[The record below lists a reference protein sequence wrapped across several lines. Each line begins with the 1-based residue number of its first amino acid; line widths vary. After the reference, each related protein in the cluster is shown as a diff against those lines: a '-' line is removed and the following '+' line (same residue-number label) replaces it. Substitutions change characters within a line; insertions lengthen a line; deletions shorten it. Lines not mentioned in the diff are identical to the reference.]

1 MKKALATLCLTLC
14 GWSAGAQNATA
25 ADAADAATAAAAPD
39 TAETKL
45 TARINAF
52 VDQWHDDAAHARP
65 AYFDKIAS
73 DGVFIGTDKSELWHR
88 DDFKVWAKPY
98 FDSGKAWAFTVIK
111 RHVYLSADRQYA
123 WFDEQLHT
131 QMGICQ
137 ASGVIHQTAGGGLE
151 IEHYQLS
158 IAIPNPLAEQVV
170 KTVKKFEA
178 QADSK

>member
-1 MKKALATLCLTLC
+1 MKQAIVVFCLMLCS
-14 GWSAGAQNATA
+14 WGAAAQTA
-25 ADAADAATAAAAPD
+25 PAAAP
-39 TAETKL
+39 AYSAL
-45 TARINAF
+45 IAQINAF
-52 VDQWHDDAAHARP
+52 VNQWHDDAAHARS

-73 DGVFIGTDKSELWHR
+73 DGIYIGTDKSELWRR

-111 RHVYLSADRQYA
+111 RNVYLSKDRQYA

-137 ASGVIHQTAGGGLE
+137 ASGVIHRTAAGGLE

-158 IAIPNPLAEQVV
+158 IAIPNPLADQVT
-170 KTVKKFEA
+170 KTVQKFEA
-178 QADSK
+178 EADGR

>member
-1 MKKALATLCLTLC
+1 MKQAIVVFCLMLCS
-14 GWSAGAQNATA
+14 WGAAAQTA
-25 ADAADAATAAAAPD
+25 PAAAPAD
-39 TAETKL
+39 SAL
-45 TARINAF
+45 IAQINAF
-52 VDQWHDDAAHARP
+52 VNQWHDDAAHARP

-73 DGVFIGTDKSELWHR
+73 DGIYIGTDKSELWRR

-111 RHVYLSADRQYA
+111 RNVYLSNDRQYA

-137 ASGVIHQTAGGGLE
+137 ASGVIHRTAAGGLE

-158 IAIPNPLAEQVV
+158 IAIPNPLADQVT
-170 KTVKKFEA
+170 KTVQKFEA
-178 QADSK
+178 EADGR